1 MLADWPLIA
10 RRLVRR
16 LGGDA
21 DNGDGGLCVL
31 ALLHCCTMTNDD
43 CARKE
48 EEVPPIGELDGS
60 LDDGDGRHRASED

>member
-48 EEVPPIGELDGS
+48 EEKRRSAANWRIRRQS
-60 LDDGDGRHRASED
+60 